1 MKGWETEHGKCIAN
15 ILRKYPN
22 AAYLGKYS
30 FPLQGSLGNAPT
42 RDCTHYLKIVFVVAG
57 GGFYLYYIHQRNK
70 SDKERKIVRKRIQ
83 FYAYKKI

>member
-30 FPLQGSLGNAPT
+30 FQGSLGIVPT
-42 RDCTHYLKIVFVVAG
+42 RDCTRF
-57 GGFYLYYIHQRNK
+57 F
-70 SDKERKIVRKRIQ
+70 
-83 FYAYKKI
+83 

>member
-30 FPLQGSLGNAPT
+30 FPLQGSLSNAPT
-42 RDCTHYLKIVFVVAG
+42 ILKLYSWSPGAG
-57 GGFYLYYIHQRNK
+57 FICIISTKGINQ
-70 SDKERKIVRKRIQ
+70 I
-83 FYAYKKI
+83 KKGKL